1 MAIAAARPR
10 AAAVMPWTPALLL
23 LCSLNLV
30 WAQSAVPDSV
40 LAYYDIVPSPAA
52 SCAEVDAQVSW
63 LQTASQF
70 LACPR
75 GFEGIR
81 CEREVNECAPEPC
94 KNGAT
99 CTDMLAAFA
108 CTCAQGWVGP
118 TCEQQSVLSL
128 LNEGV
133 FQYWQV
139 TPPEQGHC
147 ESLTAFMNLY
157 TSQGGSMPGSAGW
170 PGAPPPPTVRQRCVC
185 RPPRTFPVVRFQRSA
200 WPRRT
205 PVLPCVPIVAP
216 CTPRWRKVYTA
227 WTCLCRRPGPNEADA
242 AG

>member
-1 MAIAAARPR
+1 MALPAARPR
-10 AAAVMPWTPALLL
+10 AAALMWAAALLL
-23 LCSLNLV
+23 IGSLNI
-30 WAQSAVPDSV
+30 AQAQAPVPDSV
-40 LAYYDIVPSPAA
+40 LAYYGIVPSPAA

-81 CEREVNECAPEPC
+81 CEREVNECAPTPC

-133 FQYWQV
+133 FQYWGV

-147 ESLTAFMNLY
+147 ESLTAFMDLY
-157 TSQGGSMPGSAGW
+157 TSLGGQMPPEPEPEPAPEPEPDCGL
-170 PGAPPPPTVRQRCVC
+170 PGAPLIIRFQLRVGRVCAWSPPPALPRAPI
-185 RPPRTFPVVRFQRSA
+185 RPWSLPPPV
-200 WPRRT
+200 P
-205 PVLPCVPIVAP
+205 PHVP
-216 CTPRWRKVYTA
+216 
-227 WTCLCRRPGPNEADA
+227 
-242 AG
+242 